1 MPKAALTH
9 RLNELLR
16 PARSPEALRAQWVV
30 PIDQPLILISQIQR
44 SGGTLLTHLFDDHP
58 ECFVHP
64 YELMWGSPTKFDWPT
79 VDLGR
84 SAASAFDDL
93 HEPWIPKT
101 LGRGFYRKGRESI
114 ADEHPFVFSRAL
126 QRRLVSRLW
135 EKRAP
140 ATQRQALDAYLTA
153 FFNAWLD
160 CQGIYRQPKR
170 FVVGF
175 TPRVHMEEANLAA
188 FWRDYPDGYL
198 ISIIREP
205 VSWFASA
212 TRHRSRY
219 RDVDDAIG
227 QWRRSAERTLEAQA
241 RWPDRVIALTF
252 EALVAHTECTMR
264 RICAATGLPFAPS
277 LLQPTFNGRLVLSN
291 SSFAGGRG
299 IDGSV
304 LDRAALVEPADAA
317 RIRALASDIY
327 DAARAR
333 LARHDA

>member
-1 MPKAALTH
+1 MAKAALTL
-9 RLNELLR
+9 RLNDLLR
-16 PARSPEALRAQWVV
+16 PSRTPDALRARWVV

-64 YELMWGSPTKFDWPT
+64 YELMWGSPTKFDWPQ
-79 VDLGR
+79 VDLAR
-84 SAASAFDDL
+84 SAAAAFDAL
-93 HEPWIPKT
+93 HEAWIPKA

-126 QRRLVSRLW
+126 HRRLMGRLW
-135 EKRAP
+135 DAHP
-140 ATQRQALDAYLTA
+140 PVTHRQALDCYLTA

-175 TPRVHMEEANLAA
+175 TPRVAMDAASLAA

-198 ISIIREP
+198 ISVIREP

-219 RDVDDAIG
+219 RDVDDAIA
-227 QWRRSAERTLEAQA
+227 QWTRSVESTLEAAEQ
-241 RWPDRVIALTF
+241 RPDRVVAIAF
-252 EALVAHTECTMR
+252 HDLVENTERTIR
-264 RICAATGLPFAPS
+264 RICAITSLPFAAS
-277 LLQPTFNGRLVLSN
+277 LLQPTFNGRPVLSN
-291 SSFAGGRG
+291 SSFASGRG
-299 IDGSV
+299 IDTSV
-304 LDRAALVEPADAA
+304 LDRSCLIAPAEAA
-317 RIRALASDIY
+317 RVRALAGATYES
-327 DAARAR
+327 ACAR
-333 LARHDA
+333 LARHGT